1 MSPVNREHPG
11 EGHGQLLITRGTVLS
26 VSTQSVGIGGLKI
39 KVVSL
44 SDCTDNRYW
53 VYCLANDSVTQ
64 IGLVRLLRSCT
75 RYLVEKVDTGDHS
88 VLGLASGS
96 ASSSPSRGNSATRD
110 NGNSENFKN
119 QVNSYLKVFSPEK
132 TLSEGTGTE

>member
-88 VLGLASGS
+88 VWALLQAQPPLPRHVEIVPPGITE
-96 ASSSPSRGNSATRD
+96 TRRT
-110 NGNSENFKN
+110 
-119 QVNSYLKVFSPEK
+119 LK
-132 TLSEGTGTE
+132 TR

>member
-1 MSPVNREHPG
+1 M
-11 EGHGQLLITRGTVLS
+11 
-26 VSTQSVGIGGLKI
+26 
-39 KVVSL
+39 
-44 SDCTDNRYW
+44 
-53 VYCLANDSVTQ
+53 YCLANDSVTQ